1 MDDEDDPLW
10 KRILGNE
17 LLWTA
22 LAAVAI
28 LVLALYLA
36 TSKG

>member
-1 MDDEDDPLW
+1 LHDDDDGPLW

-22 LAAVAI
+22 VIALAI

-36 TSKG
+36 T

>member
-1 MDDEDDPLW
+1 MDDEDGPLW

-22 LAAVAI
+22 VAALAI
-28 LVLALYLA
+28 LALALWLA
-36 TSKG
+36 TS

>member
-1 MDDEDDPLW
+1 MDDEEDALW

-22 LAAVAI
+22 VAAFAI
-28 LVLALYLA
+28 LILALYLA
-36 TSKG
+36 T